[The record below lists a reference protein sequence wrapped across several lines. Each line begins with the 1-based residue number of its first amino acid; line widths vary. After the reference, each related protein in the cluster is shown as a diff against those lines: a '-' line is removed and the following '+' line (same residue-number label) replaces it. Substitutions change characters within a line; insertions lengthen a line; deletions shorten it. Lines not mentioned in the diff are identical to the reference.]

1 MPTTL
6 PRIEPQHGPTVVPRN
21 CTPVGLTPAG
31 QQLYVEKFKS
41 AKAVPMIGDNGTRV
55 WKRHPINGEPLYP
68 MNKREDTIVERM
80 FFFESQ
86 GNFNV
91 EKHWYAPP
99 TQAELDAAVRE
110 KRMAEVMEKFAST
123 LVDSGKSPD
132 ELMRRL
138 FEYGPVLTEQ
148 EFAEAET
155 GVAAT
160 LAEPVAAVTGEP
172 YPRKLAGVGRW
183 ELSDGT
189 KMQGKRKEADE
200 AEALIQ
206 QQRAVAQDAE
216 AY

>member
-6 PRIEPQHGPTVVPRN
+6 PRIEPQHGPTVVPKN

-31 QQLYVEKFKS
+31 QQLYVERFKS
-41 AKAVPMIGDNGTRV
+41 AKAIPMIGDNGQRV

-91 EKHWYAPP
+91 EKHWYKPP
-99 TQAELDAAVRE
+99 TQAELDAALRE
-110 KRMAEVMEKFAST
+110 KNMATVMERFAAT
-123 LVDSGKSPD
+123 LVDSGKSPE

-138 FEYGPVLTEQ
+138 FEYGPVLSDG
-148 EFAEAET
+148 EFAEAES
-155 GVAAT
+155 GAPAT
-160 LAEPVAAVTGEP
+160 TLPEPVVEAEP
-172 YPRKLAGVGRW
+172 YPHQLPGIGRW
-183 ELSDGT
+183 GLSDGT
-189 KMQGKRKEADE
+189 KMQGKRSEADA

-206 QQRAVAQDAE
+206 AQRATAQEAE
-216 AY
+216 GF